1 MMTFFLI
8 FFLLVLILPDLYIW
22 GTFVRGVVGTGW
34 AVAYWAPTVLA
45 FLALGC
51 WLGGVW
57 PEGSVRLFF
66 GLLMCIS
73 APKAVF
79 AFCSLAGRGVGV
91 VVPAAVRIGT
101 VLGIIAAVGVCGMF
115 YYGFSRGWKRLT
127 VQETTLCSDRLP
139 AAFDGYRIVHL
150 SDLHVGTYGNNTA
163 YLARLVE
170 RVNALRPDMIV
181 FTGDLVNASPEELD
195 PFGETLA
202 RLRAPDG
209 VYAVL
214 GNHDY
219 CVYMR
224 YDSPDGA
231 ARNTLELIRRER
243 EVLGWDLLLNE
254 HRIVRRGE
262 DSLAV
267 VGVEND
273 GKSPFVSRGDL
284 SRALHGLPDGVFTI
298 LLSHD
303 PSHWRREVLPA
314 SDIPVTLSGH
324 THAMQLRLG
333 GFSPARWAYSE
344 WGGLYRDSTGR
355 QLYVSEGVGGS
366 VPFRL
371 GAWPAIDLL
380 MLCRPA
386 AEREAGGVDLPVRG
400 IAPFRTAK
408 RPFRTLAGEKL

>member
-79 AFCSLAGRGVGV
+79 AFCSLAGRGVGL
-91 VVPAAVRIGT
+91 VVPVAVRIGT

-127 VQETTLCSDRLP
+127 VQETTLCSSRLP

-254 HRIVRRGE
+254 HRIVRWGE

-267 VGVEND
+267 VG
-273 GKSPFVSRGDL
+273 
-284 SRALHGLPDGVFTI
+284 
-298 LLSHD
+298 
-303 PSHWRREVLPA
+303 
-314 SDIPVTLSGH
+314 
-324 THAMQLRLG
+324 
-333 GFSPARWAYSE
+333 
-344 WGGLYRDSTGR
+344 
-355 QLYVSEGVGGS
+355 
-366 VPFRL
+366 
-371 GAWPAIDLL
+371 
-380 MLCRPA
+380 
-386 AEREAGGVDLPVRG
+386 AE
-400 IAPFRTAK
+400 F
-408 RPFRTLAGEKL
+408 